1 MVVLNHE
8 KVAVNIPVKSN
19 FDSNSSIVEVV
30 VTKYFRNVVH
40 AFEPRFEIKFEPFN
54 HLQGNEVSKARG
66 GSSTSMMDLQAIKT
80 LKSDIPGNTNCVD
93 CGAQSKSHLMYTNS

>member
-40 AFEPRFEIKFEPFN
+40 AFEPRFEKMG
-54 HLQGNEVSKARG
+54 LLS
-66 GSSTSMMDLQAIKT
+66 
-80 LKSDIPGNTNCVD
+80 VD
-93 CGAQSKSHLMYTNS
+93 SVVPD